1 VADLRS
7 DEVHKV
13 GCLGRDAAPVPGFE
27 EFGLEVGRK
36 QTEHATPFS
45 PVLGGQVA
53 KRLVVTKVVGVNAPN
68 AILRCFLLGQHLP
81 GEQGEALTLAGQ
93 DTFCRG
99 EPTRGDPSELGPVK
113 DGATD
118 CQGALRYATDM
129 AYRRRNAVR
138 GPWRGRRA

>member
-13 GCLGRDAAPVPGFE
+13 GWLGWDAAPVPGFE

-53 KRLVVTKVVGVNAPN
+53 KRLVVTKVVGINTPN
-68 AILRCFLLGQHLP
+68 ATWARTAAKSIP
-81 GEQGEALTLAGQ
+81 GSYGDRASRAGCLT
-93 DTFCRG
+93 T
-99 EPTRGDPSELGPVK
+99 
-113 DGATD
+113 
-118 CQGALRYATDM
+118 
-129 AYRRRNAVR
+129 
-138 GPWRGRRA
+138 

>member
-53 KRLVVTKVVGVNAPN
+53 KRLVVTKVVGINTPN
-68 AILRCFLLGQHLP
+68 PILRGFLVGQHLL
-81 GEQGEALTLAGQ
+81 GEQGEALTFAGQ

-99 EPTRGDPSELGPVK
+99 EPTRGDASGLGPFN
-113 DGATD
+113 DGVTD
-118 CQGALRYATDM
+118 YQGH
-129 AYRRRNAVR
+129 
-138 GPWRGRRA
+138 WR